1 MGARLSRRPRGSG
14 LGFQRDQSARG
25 ELDGFL
31 FVFPQYNWG
40 YPGVLKNALDY
51 LYDEWRGKPASL
63 FTYGTRGGNKAAAQF
78 VIVLN
83 GLHMQVLD
91 HVEAVITDDDVDPG
105 WQLIDPEATLA
116 PTRPQLTA
124 INAQL
129 ARALTAVT
137 GPAVT
142 GS

>member
-14 LGFQRDQSARG
+14 LGFQCDQSARG

-31 FVFPQYNWG
+31 FVFPEYNWG

-83 GLHMQVLD
+83 
-91 HVEAVITDDDVDPG
+91 DPG
-105 WQLIDPEATLA
+105 WQLIGPEATLA

-137 GPAVT
+137 GPGVT
-142 GS
+142 GT